1 MIRKILTVPDPI
13 LTTPCAEVA
22 PQDPQISGII
32 QDLTDTLIA
41 QTDPEGVGIAAP
53 QIGKL
58 IRIFIIRTEADKIIP
73 FINPEITNFSKE
85 TYFEKVPKDKGI
97 LEGCLSIPQIYGK
110 VTRSYEISVTWLDE
124 SGKPN
129 SQDFKGL
136 NATYIQH
143 EFDHLNGIL
152 FTQHCLKEGNPLFRD
167 EKGKFEE
174 IRL

>member
-1 MIRKILTVPDPI
+1 MIRKILTVPNPV
-13 LTTPCAEVA
+13 LTTVCAEVM
-22 PQDPQISGII
+22 PNDPQIMGII
-32 QDLTDTLIA
+32 QDLTDTLLA

-58 IRIFIIRTEADKIIP
+58 IRIFIIRTESDKIIP
-73 FINPEITNFSKE
+73 FINPVITNFSKE

-110 VTRSYEISVTWLDE
+110 VTRSYQISVSWT
-124 SGKPN
+124 N
-129 SQDFKGL
+129 SDGQSQTQDFKGL
-136 NATYIQH
+136 EATYIQH

-152 FTQHCLKEGNPLFRD
+152 FTQHCLEEGNPLFRD
-167 EKGKFEE
+167 TKGKFEE